1 MRFQAP
7 TPGQRTVC
15 IMTWMVSSP
24 TADGSVLLVNLPQGA
39 SVHATFSDT
48 GEERDITAW
57 AADLILIGLAM
68 RSTRAGWGDSI
79 EVDKIQVASVEL
91 IGADDFDVVFAHP
104 PSGVTATYGWFDGA
118 ELLAEGISEQ
128 LTAAVAG
135 DIAEVP
141 GDASGIESSIAIEE
155 SSSEEYVEFPVD
167 NAEERN

>member
-1 MRFQAP
+1 MN
-7 TPGQRTVC
+7 
-15 IMTWMVSSP
+15 WMVSSP

-68 RSTRAGWGDSI
+68 RSTRAGWGDTI

-91 IGADDFDVVFAHP
+91 IGAEDFEVVFAHP
-104 PSGVTATYGWFDGA
+104 PSGVTATYRWLDGA

-128 LTAAVAG
+128 LTAAVAA
-135 DIAEVP
+135 DIAKAP
-141 GDASGIESSIAIEE
+141 DDTAGIESSIVVDSVASDDSVVYPVNKTEE
-155 SSSEEYVEFPVD
+155 
-167 NAEERN
+167 NN